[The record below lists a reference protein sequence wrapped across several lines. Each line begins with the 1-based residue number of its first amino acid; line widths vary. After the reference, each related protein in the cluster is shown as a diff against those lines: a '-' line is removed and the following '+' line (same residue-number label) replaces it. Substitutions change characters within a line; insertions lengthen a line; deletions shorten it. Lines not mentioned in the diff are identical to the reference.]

1 MLPPGGDL
9 RGHHRPKYLAKD
21 RVPVWRY
28 TLQLRRSIIVKSH
41 SPVTKDEISDRHIE
55 ASRRF
60 FELLPRG
67 KELDLVILKAHLLI
81 EEQLN
86 FLLAER
92 LKNPSVL
99 DEIELGS
106 FHRICLAQSFFPPD
120 HQPWLWK
127 GLKKLNKLR
136 NHIAH
141 NLEPKG
147 VQDRIDDLIS
157 GYPPGALSNRF
168 PERQARFKYMLWLMH
183 NAISE
188 LLYTPR
194 APVVVFSA
202 KDD

>member
-1 MLPPGGDL
+1 M
-9 RGHHRPKYLAKD
+9 
-21 RVPVWRY
+21 
-28 TLQLRRSIIVKSH
+28 
-41 SPVTKDEISDRHIE
+41 TKDEVSDRQIK
-55 ASRRF
+55 AVRRF
-60 FELLPRG
+60 IELLPHG

-120 HQPWLWK
+120 YQPWLWE
-127 GLKKLNKLR
+127 GLKKLNRLR

-157 GYPPGALSNRF
+157 GYPPGAYANRF
-168 PERQARFKYMLWLMH
+168 TERQDRFQYTLWLMH
-183 NAISE
+183 NMISE
-188 LLYTPR
+188 LLDTPR

>member
-1 MLPPGGDL
+1 M
-9 RGHHRPKYLAKD
+9 
-21 RVPVWRY
+21 
-28 TLQLRRSIIVKSH
+28 
-41 SPVTKDEISDRHIE
+41 TKDDISDRQIK
-55 ASRRF
+55 AARRL

-67 KELDLVILKAHLLI
+67 KDLELVILKAHLLI

-99 DEIELGS
+99 DEVELGS

-127 GLKKLNKLR
+127 GLKKLNRLR

-141 NLEPKG
+141 DLEPKG

-157 GYPPGALSNRF
+157 GYPGDLSNRF
-168 PERQARFKYMLWLMH
+168 PERQHRFKHMLWSMH

-188 LLYTPR
+188 LLDTPR